1 MEKLVLSELW
11 EKDSPSR
18 KASLQR
24 MQQQQFSYEDMKE
37 QMRQNE
43 EIRQNNMRLMRKKDN
58 NKNKK

>member
-11 EKDSPSR
+11 EKDFPSR

-24 MQQQQFSYEDMKE
+24 MQQHQFSYEDMKE

-43 EIRQNNMRLMRKKDN
+43 EIRQNNMKLMQKQDGNKSKK
-58 NKNKK
+58 